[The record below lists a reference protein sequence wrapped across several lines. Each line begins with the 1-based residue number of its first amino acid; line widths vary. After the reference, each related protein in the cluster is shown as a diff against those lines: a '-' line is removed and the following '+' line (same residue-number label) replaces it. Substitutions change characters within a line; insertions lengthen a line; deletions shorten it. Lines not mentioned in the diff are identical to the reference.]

1 MNLIPTSHLTH
12 STFVTID
19 INTLQEQPKEGRRK
33 KKIPLSTVGAAR
45 QTIEETEKFQS
56 ERIRHWPNDSYC
68 DGAERGRYKDHSQPH
83 KKWCATE
90 VEVNQRQIKN
100 IKLHIVTDIK
110 AV

>member
-45 QTIEETEKFQS
+45 QTIEE
-56 ERIRHWPNDSYC
+56 RIRHWPNDSYC
-68 DGAERGRYKDHSQPH
+68 DGAERERYKDHSQPH

-100 IKLHIVTDIK
+100 IKLYIVTDIK

>member
-33 KKIPLSTVGAAR
+33 KKIPLSTVER
-45 QTIEETEKFQS
+45 QDKPLKRQRNS
-56 ERIRHWPNDSYC
+56 RQIRHWPNDSYC